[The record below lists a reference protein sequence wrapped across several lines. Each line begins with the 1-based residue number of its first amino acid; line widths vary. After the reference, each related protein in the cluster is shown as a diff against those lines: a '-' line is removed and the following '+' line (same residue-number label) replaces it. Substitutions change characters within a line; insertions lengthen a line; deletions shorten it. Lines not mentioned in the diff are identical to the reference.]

1 MISLATRTK
10 KRVEKEVVLPRW
22 FTDDVVLPYKAGIG
36 HIFLL
41 HGDINGL
48 VVNQDRESE
57 EDSSHIPV
65 RRFLEK
71 ALDGRDM
78 VILYNLASGIKFLD
92 SDMEAEFRRVTGID
106 KGDSS
111 SADPIAAAKA
121 GLAAKRGIPRDPDTC
136 LALIEKVAK
145 SINGVGV
152 IINSTH
158 FIAPASTGGGILLPN
173 ERVNVE
179 RIKNWGQLVRGPS
192 LERVLQF
199 RTFTP
204 LSAWAIVRPVTEAL
218 GFGHRQQVLHR
229 DLKTANILLDADQGS
244 RPHVYLSDFGL
255 GKRPGF
261 DRTLT
266 ADGISVGTPEYMAPE
281 VAMGGQA
288 DPRADLYSMGVM
300 IYEMLLGRLPFQ
312 GQSAQMIALAHV
324 DDPVPRPRLLRRD
337 FPRSLETLL
346 LRGLEKRPDARFQT
360 ADELRQAYFEAL
372 STLDEA
378 ARRQCYW
385 VEQPRA

>member
-1 MISLATRTK
+1 MDEQLIGQVIDGYVIGPLIAAGGMGRIYQALRERDRRIAAIK
-10 KRVEKEVVLPRW
+10 VLMPEYALDESFRIRFW
-22 FTDDVVLPYKAGIG
+22 REAELMSTLRHP
-36 HIFLL
+36 HI
-41 HGDINGL
+41 
-48 VVNQDRESE
+48 
-57 EDSSHIPV
+57 IPV
-65 RRFLEK
+65 YHYGEWS
-71 ALDGRDM
+71 GY
-78 VILYNLASGIKFLD
+78 LY
-92 SDMEAEFRRVTGID
+92 
-106 KGDSS
+106 
-111 SADPIAAAKA
+111 
-121 GLAAKRGIPRDPDTC
+121 
-136 LALIEKVAK
+136 
-145 SINGVGV
+145 
-152 IINSTH
+152 IIM
-158 FIAPASTGGGILLPN
+158 
-173 ERVNVE
+173 
-179 RIKNWGQLVRGPS
+179 KLVRGPS